1 MTIRGVE
8 ATDAA
13 ITNAEISTNDAAS
26 GIYENADDEEPFVRF
41 PEPKTIL
48 KSKTY
53 VLDYG
58 KSVDLASTDWGMG
71 QITTLD
77 GSGMHRFNTQSPITA
92 LSFAYGSVLKGNG
105 VNALTYTPMTMNWD
119 GYDKL

>member
-58 KSVDLASTDWGMG
+58 KPVNLNAQDWGIG
-71 QITTLD
+71 SISTLNGD
-77 GSGMHRFNTQSPITA
+77 GMHRFYSP
-92 LSFAYGSVLKGNG
+92 VWN
-105 VNALTYTPMTMNWD
+105 LTED
-119 GYDKL
+119 HGKVSRRRAA